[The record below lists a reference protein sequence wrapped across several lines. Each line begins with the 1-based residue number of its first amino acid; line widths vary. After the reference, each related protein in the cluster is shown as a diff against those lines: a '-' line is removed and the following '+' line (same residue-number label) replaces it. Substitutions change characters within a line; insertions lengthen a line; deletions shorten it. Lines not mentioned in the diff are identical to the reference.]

1 MNKTIEIN
9 KVKINF
15 TPVNGTM
22 EIELISGDVAL
33 EKYTIKN
40 AKLKYESDYLNWHNV
55 LGDEN
60 YLKRAVQ
67 KKNKLYSEITF
78 QTAQELRNL
87 IKLTDN
93 VNVRVKKG
101 NIAIISEKGHLCDYI
116 NINELLKDY
125 KRLGLKLTKEESKLL
140 KEYSKYKVEDLIG
153 RKTEIQ
159 VVTDIIE
166 FILLGFPLEYSIK
179 FLLEENN

>member
-22 EIELISGDVAL
+22 EIELISGDVVL

-40 AKLKYESDYLNWHNV
+40 AKLKYESNYLNWYNV
-55 LGDEN
+55 AGDEN

-87 IKLTDN
+87 IRLIDN
-93 VNVRVKKG
+93 VNVEIKEG
-101 NIAIISEKGHLCDYI
+101 NIARISEKGHLYDYI
-116 NINELLKDY
+116 DINELLKDY
-125 KRLGLKLTKEESKLL
+125 KRLGLKLTKEENKLL

-153 RKTEIQ
+153 IKTEIQ

-179 FLLEENN
+179 FLLDKNN

>member
-9 KVKINF
+9 GIKINF
-15 TPVNGTM
+15 KTVMNTM
-22 EIELISGDVAL
+22 EIELISGDVVL
-33 EKYTIKN
+33 EKYAIKN
-40 AKLKYESDYLNWHNV
+40 AKLKYESDYLNWYNV

-78 QTAQELRNL
+78 QNAQELRDL
-87 IKLTDN
+87 IRLTDN

-125 KRLGLKLTKEESKLL
+125 KRLGLKLTKEETKLL
-140 KEYSKYKVEDLIG
+140 KEYSKYKVEDLIKI
-153 RKTEIQ
+153 KTEIQ
-159 VVTDIIE
+159 VVTDIME
-166 FILLGFPLEYSIK
+166 FILLGFPLQYSIK
-179 FLLEENN
+179 FLLEEK

>member
-15 TPVNGTM
+15 TPVNGAM
-22 EIELISGDVAL
+22 ETEIISGDVVL

-40 AKLKYESDYLNWHNV
+40 TKLKYESDYLNWCNV
-55 LGDEN
+55 VGDEN
-60 YLKRAVQ
+60 YFKRAVQ

-78 QTAQELRNL
+78 KNAQELRDL
-87 IKLTDN
+87 IRLTDN

-101 NIAIISEKGHLCDYI
+101 NIARISEKGRLCDYI

>member
-9 KVKINF
+9 KVKISFKTVMN
-15 TPVNGTM
+15 TM
-22 EIELISGDVAL
+22 EIELISGDVVL

-40 AKLKYESDYLNWHNV
+40 AKLKYESDYLNWYNV
-55 LGDEN
+55 VGDEN

-67 KKNKLYSEITF
+67 KKNKLYSEVEFKTN
-78 QTAQELRNL
+78 QELRNL
-87 IKLTDN
+87 IRLIDN
-93 VNVRVKKG
+93 VNVEIKEG
-101 NIAIISEKGHLCDYI
+101 NIAIISEKGRLCDYI

-125 KRLGLKLTKEESKLL
+125 KRLGLKLTKEEYKLL

-153 RKTEIQ
+153 IKTKSE

-166 FILLGFPLEYSIK
+166 FVLLGFPLEYSIK
-179 FLLEENN
+179 FLLDKNN

>member
-15 TPVNGTM
+15 TPVNSAM
-22 EIELISGDVAL
+22 EIELISGDVVL

-40 AKLKYESDYLNWHNV
+40 AKLKYESDYLNWYNV
-55 LGDEN
+55 AGDEN

-78 QTAQELRNL
+78 KNAQELRDL
-87 IKLTDN
+87 IRLTDN

-101 NIAIISEKGHLCDYI
+101 NIARISEKGHLCDYI
-116 NINELLKDY
+116 DINELLKDY

-153 RKTEIQ
+153 IKTKSE

-179 FLLEENN
+179 FLLDENN

>member
-9 KVKINF
+9 KVKISFKTVMN
-15 TPVNGTM
+15 TM
-22 EIELISGDVAL
+22 EIELISGDVVL

-40 AKLKYESDYLNWHNV
+40 AKLKYESDYLNWYNV

-67 KKNKLYSEITF
+67 NRNKLYSEITF
-78 QTAQELRNL
+78 KTAQELRNL
-87 IKLTDN
+87 IRLTDN

-125 KRLGLKLTKEESKLL
+125 KRLGLKLTKEETKLL

-153 RKTEIQ
+153 IKTKSE
-159 VVTDIIE
+159 VVTDIME
-166 FILLGFPLEYSIK
+166 FILLGFPLQYSIK
-179 FLLEENN
+179 FLLDKNN

>member
-9 KVKINF
+9 KVKISFKTVMN
-15 TPVNGTM
+15 TM
-22 EIELISGDVAL
+22 EIELISGDVVL
-33 EKYTIKN
+33 EKYAIKN
-40 AKLKYESDYLNWHNV
+40 TKLKYESDYLNWYNV
-55 LGDEN
+55 AGDEN

-78 QTAQELRNL
+78 QNAQELRDL
-87 IKLTDN
+87 IRLTDN

-125 KRLGLKLTKEESKLL
+125 KRLGLKLTKEETKLL

-153 RKTEIQ
+153 IETEIQ

>member
-1 MNKTIEIN
+1 MNTIEIN
-9 KVKINF
+9 GIKINF

-22 EIELISGDVAL
+22 KIELISGDVVL

-40 AKLKYESDYLNWHNV
+40 AKLKYESDYLNWYNV

-78 QTAQELRNL
+78 KNAQELRDRIRL
-87 IKLTDN
+87 IDN

-116 NINELLKDY
+116 DINELLKDY
-125 KRLGLKLTKEESKLL
+125 KRLGLKLTKEETKLL

-153 RKTEIQ
+153 IKTKSE

-179 FLLEENN
+179 FLLDENN

>member
-9 KVKINF
+9 KVKMNF
-15 TPVNGTM
+15 KPVNGTM
-22 EIELISGDVAL
+22 EIELISEDVVL

-40 AKLKYESDYLNWHNV
+40 AKLKYESDYLNWYNV

-67 KKNKLYSEITF
+67 NRNKLYSEITF

-87 IKLTDN
+87 IRLTDN
-93 VNVRVKKG
+93 VNVEIKEG
-101 NIAIISEKGHLCDYI
+101 NVARISEKGNLCDYI
-116 NINELLKDY
+116 DINELLKDY
-125 KRLGLKLTKEESKLL
+125 RRLGLKLTKEESKLL

-153 RKTEIQ
+153 IETESQ
-159 VVTDIIE
+159 VVTDVIE
-166 FILLGFPLEYSIK
+166 FILLGFPLEYAVK
-179 FLLEENN
+179 FLLDKNN